1 MGQKLK
7 DVNEYILSAVENIE
21 KDRAVTSTLLVD
33 LMLQMKQVATS
44 NNENI
49 HKDLGLVAAKYVETL
64 QRSNEQLV
72 KITGL
77 LHKKDSQLQNVDLTS
92 EDKDELFDLIQENK

>member
-7 DVNEYILSAVENIE
+7 DVSEYILSAIENIE
-21 KDRAVTSTLLVD
+21 KDRAITSTLLTDIMVK
-33 LMLQMKQVATS
+33 LKQAS
-44 NNENI
+44 EDS
-49 HKDLGLVAAKYVETL
+49 HQDLGLIAAKYVETL

-77 LHKKDSQLQNVDLTS
+77 LHKKDSKEQLTNLS
-92 EDKDELFDLIQENK
+92 SKDKDELFDLIQENK